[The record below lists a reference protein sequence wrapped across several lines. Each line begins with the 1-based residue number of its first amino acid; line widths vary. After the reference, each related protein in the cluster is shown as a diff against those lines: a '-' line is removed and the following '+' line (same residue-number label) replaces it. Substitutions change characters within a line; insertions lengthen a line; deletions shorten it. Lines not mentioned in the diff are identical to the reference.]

1 MPHDFKITRLVE
13 FSDTDMA
20 GIVHFTAF
28 FRYMEQAEHAFY
40 RSLGMSV
47 IMQDGDR
54 QVSFPRVHASCDYTR
69 PLRFEDEI
77 EIHLIVREKK
87 AKTFAYEFVFRKLKT
102 GDRGQGTG
110 NTEASR
116 HVPVH
121 GEPRAATEA
130 TSEEVARGRLIVVC
144 VTKDKTTGTMKSLE
158 IPAEIA
164 ARVSQAPPDYCTRTS
179 PEKA

>member
-28 FRYMEQAEHAFY
+28 FRYMEQCEHAFY
-40 RSLGMSV
+40 RSMGMSV
-47 IMQDGDR
+47 IMQDGER

-87 AKTFAYEFVFRKLKT
+87 PKTFTYEFIFR
-102 GDRGQGTG
+102 RMQ
-110 NTEASR
+110 ASR
-116 HVPVH
+116 HVLVH
-121 GEPRAATEA
+121 GEPASNPAS
-130 TSEEVARGRLIVVC
+130 TSRDGEEVARGKLIVVC
-144 VTKDKTTGTMKSLE
+144 VTKDKATGTMKSLE
-158 IPAEIA
+158 IPADIA
-164 ARVSQAPPDYCTRTS
+164 GRVAQAPSDYFTRTS

>member
-87 AKTFAYEFVFRKLKT
+87 AKTFSYEFIFRKV
-102 GDRGQGTG
+102 
-110 NTEASR
+110 ASR
-116 HVPVH
+116 GVS
-121 GEPRAATEA
+121 AASSA
-130 TSEEVARGRLIVVC
+130 EEVARGRLIVVC
-144 VTKDKTTGTMKSLE
+144 VTKDKATGTMKSLE

-164 ARVSQAPPDYCTRTS
+164 ARVSQAPPDYFARTQ
-179 PEKA
+179 EKA

>member
-87 AKTFAYEFVFRKLKT
+87 AKTFAYEFVFRKL
-102 GDRGQGTG
+102 
-110 NTEASR
+110 ASR
-116 HVPVH
+116 GVPAPV
-121 GEPRAATEA
+121 PC
-130 TSEEVARGRLIVVC
+130 EEVARGRLIVVC